1 MKVRDVMSS
10 PVVSVRPDTSLLEA
24 GELMLRHD
32 ISGLPV
38 LDGEGR
44 LVGLITERD
53 FLRPTGYAPGYKRP
67 RWFQVLSGQ
76 AKDDFARQANRKVAD
91 IMTANPITIAEDTPL
106 EEVVGLMDH
115 HYIHRLPVMRGAK
128 LVGIVSRA
136 DLLRAL
142 VQSLR
147 KTSAISKRDED
158 LRARMTEIERES
170 WLHRT
175 RP

>member
-1 MKVRDVMSS
+1 MKVRDVMTS
-10 PVVSVRPDTSLLEA
+10 PVVSVGPDTTLLEA
-24 GELMLRHD
+24 GELMLKHD

-38 LDGEGR
+38 LDKEAR

-53 FLRPTGYAPGYKRP
+53 FLRPTGSGPDYKRP
-67 RWFQVLSGQ
+67 RWFQALTGQ
-76 AKDDFARQANRKVAD
+76 ARDGFRRQADRKVAD
-91 IMTANPITIAEDTPL
+91 VMTADPVTITEETPL
-106 EEVVGLMDH
+106 EQVVGLMDH
-115 HYIHRLPVMRGAK
+115 HCIHRLPVMRGAK

-142 VQSLR
+142 VQSLH
-147 KTSAISKRDED
+147 KTSAMSKHDDD
-158 LRARMTEIERES
+158 LRARMTELERES